1 MKALF
6 GVVSLL
12 VALAVVGLL
21 ASRQLKAVAPSVAPG
36 AAGAEAA
43 NVPSFAGSGTVRAQ
57 SQQLQ
62 QKVQGDVIKALEQGA
77 APRTEPADK

>member
-6 GVVSLL
+6 GIVSLL

-21 ASRQLKAVAPSVAPG
+21 VARQLQAVAPSVAPG
-36 AAGAEAA
+36 AAGAAGVPA
-43 NVPSFAGSGTVRAQ
+43 FVASGNVREQ

-62 QKVQGDVIKALEQGA
+62 RKVQDDVVKALEQGA
-77 APRTEPADK
+77 AARQKQADQ